1 MRVLYALYHASR
13 PRCCAAW
20 CAVSRFQAAIDP
32 RLSQYETVMPDVEWR
47 LNVGGAMMNILLSE
61 LEKMAVALPADER
74 ARLVDVLLQ
83 SLQAAPI
90 AEVEA
95 AWSEEI
101 ANRLA
106 AFERGELNVFAAESV
121 FAEARL
127 LAK

>member
-1 MRVLYALYHASR
+1 
-13 PRCCAAW
+13 
-20 CAVSRFQAAIDP
+20 
-32 RLSQYETVMPDVEWR
+32 
-47 LNVGGAMMNILLSE
+47 MMNILLSE

-74 ARLVDVLLQ
+74 ARLAEVLLQ

-95 AWSEEI
+95 AWNQEI
-101 ANRLA
+101 AERLA
-106 AFERGELNVFAAESV
+106 AFERDEANALAAESV

>member
-1 MRVLYALYHASR
+1 
-13 PRCCAAW
+13 
-20 CAVSRFQAAIDP
+20 
-32 RLSQYETVMPDVEWR
+32 
-47 LNVGGAMMNILLSE
+47 MNILLSE

-74 ARLVDVLLQ
+74 ARLAEVLLQ

-95 AWSEEI
+95 AWNQEI
-101 ANRLA
+101 AERLA
-106 AFERGELNVFAAESV
+106 AFERDEANALAAESV